1 VPESPVQESSPAKSP
16 AAEAPPA
23 TADKAGAD
31 KAGADKAGAD
41 KAGADKAGA
50 DKAGAGDLGSA
61 WTPDPLSPSES
72 VFKFTDIEGSIWS
85 AEPQPLDTD
94 QPEGQPNQ
102 DDRIDSTRPLMG
114 VVPADEPA
122 APGDKWGNDDLASVW
137 SPSMFGVSSAHDA
150 GAGFGGGSGGPSG
163 GSGGSGG
170 LDGPGGSGG
179 SYGQPGAAGKPS
191 RSRLMAIV
199 GIAAALVVLIG
210 AGGIYYYGTAS
221 SGSTAHA
228 AGKTKM
234 KGKIVT
240 TLARRPEHVLSIT
253 PSAGATDVNGAGD
266 IQVVFSEPLSP
277 TSPMPKL
284 HPKISGTWRVSGDTA
299 VFVPKK
305 GYWQHTK
312 VKVTVPAGITGV
324 QSRGGGQLTT
334 RVTESF
340 TTGSF
345 SEVRLE
351 QDLAQLG
358 YLPLTWA
365 PATGSPVPLTD
376 LNAQFSAA
384 YNPPQGNYTWQ
395 PGYPSRLM
403 SLWRPDAPSNILR
416 GAVAAFQAD
425 HGLIYDMIA
434 ENQFGLIVSGSIGYR
449 LWHAMIWALARQDMN
464 THGYT
469 YAVASQH
476 YPETL
481 TVWHNG
487 QVIFHH
493 LANTGIPIRPTAVRT
508 DPVYIRYQTQIM
520 RGRNPDGS
528 KYADPVAW
536 VAYFHGGEAVHYFP
550 RYSYGSQQSL
560 GCVELPY
567 NQAKWIWPYLT
578 YGTLVTV
585 TKA

>member
-1 VPESPVQESSPAKSP
+1 MS
-16 AAEAPPA
+16 
-23 TADKAGAD
+23 
-31 KAGADKAGAD
+31 
-41 KAGADKAGA
+41 
-50 DKAGAGDLGSA
+50 
-61 WTPDPLSPSES
+61 
-72 VFKFTDIEGSIWS
+72 
-85 AEPQPLDTD
+85 
-94 QPEGQPNQ
+94 
-102 DDRIDSTRPLMG
+102 
-114 VVPADEPA
+114 
-122 APGDKWGNDDLASVW
+122 
-137 SPSMFGVSSAHDA
+137 
-150 GAGFGGGSGGPSG
+150 
-163 GSGGSGG
+163 
-170 LDGPGGSGG
+170 
-179 SYGQPGAAGKPS
+179 
-191 RSRLMAIV
+191 IV
-199 GIAAALVVLIG
+199 GIAAALVVLAG
-210 AGGIYYYGTAS
+210 AGGIYYYSTAS
-221 SGSTAHA
+221 KGSTAHA
-228 AGKTKM
+228 ASKAKM
-234 KGKIVT
+234 KRKIVT
-240 TLARRPEHVLSIT
+240 TLARGPEHVLSIT
-253 PSAGATDVNGAGD
+253 PSAGATDVNGAAD

-284 HPKISGTWRVSGDTA
+284 RPKIRGSWHVSGDTA

-312 VKVTVPAGITGV
+312 VKVAIPAGAAGI
-324 QSRGGGQLTT
+324 QSNGGGQLAS

-365 PATGSPVPLTD
+365 PATGSPVPLPD
-376 LNAQFSAA
+376 LNAQYSAA
-384 YNPPQGNYTWQ
+384 YNPPQGTYTWQ
-395 PGYPSRLM
+395 QGYPSRLM

-425 HGLIYDMIA
+425 HGLILDMIT
-434 ENQFGLIVSGSIGYR
+434 ENQLGLIVGGSIGYR
-449 LWHAMIWALARQDMN
+449 LWHAIFGALARQDMN
-464 THGYT
+464 QHGYT

-487 QVIFHH
+487 RVIFHH

-567 NQAKWIWPYLT
+567 DPAKWIWPYLT